1 MSDDIEPGGYIIK
14 KAELS
19 NFDGSKV
26 LQIGD
31 LIDSIEIEEN
41 IVNVCISATIS
52 IIDSTNL
59 IDSFPIIGEE
69 ILKLEIEDFFGK
81 LQEYDFHIY
90 SVDNLVTNDPGTL
103 QVYVL
108 KLFSKDF
115 IKTEAFEINQSYRG
129 KLSDSVKSIYDERFI
144 SGKTIEIEE
153 TIGEHTVVVPSLT
166 PIETILLM
174 ASKSLSDVYKSS
186 NYLFF
191 ERKDKYFYGTHEKL
205 FDEGQETEKKYFY
218 GTVNADLESKP
229 AQMRTIQSFSLN
241 KRFNL
246 LNEMRSGAAVSRVIK
261 LDLATKTYENI
272 DYKHYEKVDD
282 YKHTDSVIR
291 DYHTT
296 RFNEEF
302 FAKENITNEYLVYQD
317 STRQDQ
323 FYQDITSQ
331 RYSTSYYLNAISMYI
346 QLFGENDLNIG
357 DMIRLELKD
366 LSAANDVKDSHKTLS
381 GLYMISNIKSVY
393 DGDRWTMTVGLL
405 KDSLKGE
412 GAE

>member
-346 QLFGENDLNIG
+346 QLFGENDLIIG

>member
-52 IIDSTNL
+52 IIDSANL

-381 GLYMISNIKSVY
+381 GLYMVSNIKSVY

>member
-41 IVNVCISATIS
+41 IVNFCISATIS